1 MWFYYIIKTAVKHV
15 LQGTELD
22 DERDPH
28 AVEKPKVEM
37 SEDEIAAAA
46 AAAADPS
53 LGPTDPNDPCFSLL
67 GEPSD
72 GDVSAD
78 VLLKACN

>member
-1 MWFYYIIKTAVKHV
+1 MMWFYYIIKTAVKHV

-28 AVEKPKVEM
+28 AVEKPKVEVN
-37 SEDEIAAAA
+37 EEEIV
-46 AAAADPS
+46 ADPA
-53 LGPTDPNDPCFSLL
+53 DPNDPCFSLL